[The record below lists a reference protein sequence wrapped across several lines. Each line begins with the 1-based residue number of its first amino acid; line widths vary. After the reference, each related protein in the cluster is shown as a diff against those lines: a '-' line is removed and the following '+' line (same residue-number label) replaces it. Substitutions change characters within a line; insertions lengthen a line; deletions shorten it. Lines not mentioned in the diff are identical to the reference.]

1 MLNTF
6 NYDEFTSD
14 FFFNYITY
22 ITYKINMYIFLLILI
37 SIYIFLYLQSYNLLN
52 NCFMDIKNVDMENM
66 DKRSRDIENME
77 KGFVY

>member
-1 MLNTF
+1 
-6 NYDEFTSD
+6 
-14 FFFNYITY
+14 
-22 ITYKINMYIFLLILI
+22 MYIFLLILI
-37 SIYIFLYLQSYNLLN
+37 SIYIFLHLQSYNLLN